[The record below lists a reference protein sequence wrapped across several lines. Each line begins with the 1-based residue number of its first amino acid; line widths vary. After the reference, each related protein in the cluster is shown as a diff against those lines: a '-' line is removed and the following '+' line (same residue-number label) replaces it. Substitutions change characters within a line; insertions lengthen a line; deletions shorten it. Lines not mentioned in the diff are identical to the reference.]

1 MRLGVLAE
9 GFGHPNSEPEVDE
22 AVRAAVA
29 TLTDAGLTAED
40 VSVPWHIH
48 GMALWNVIATE
59 GATAQM
65 VDANGYGMNWPGRY
79 DPELIEYYGN
89 RWRADGSRFSETVK
103 AVLLAGRYT
112 IDGYQG
118 KHYAMARNLV
128 PGLRAAYDEALARYD
143 VLVMPTLP
151 LRATP
156 LPAADAPR
164 EEVLGRALEMLSNT
178 APFDV
183 TGHPA
188 CSVPA
193 GLVDG
198 LPTGLMIVGR
208 HFADADVL
216 RVAAAFEH
224 AVGGFPAAPSS

>member
-1 MRLGVLAE
+1 
-9 GFGHPNSEPEVDE
+9 
-22 AVRAAVA
+22 
-29 TLTDAGLTAED
+29 
-40 VSVPWHIH
+40 
-48 GMALWNVIATE
+48 MALWNVIATE

-112 IDGYQG
+112 LDAYQG

-128 PGLRAAYDEALARYD
+128 PALRAAYDEVLARYD

-164 EEVLGRALEMLSNT
+164 EEVLDRALEMLANT

-208 HFADADVL
+208 HFGDADVL
-216 RVAAAFEH
+216 RVAAAFER
-224 AVGGFPAAPSS
+224 AVGGFPAPTSS